1 MRSILSLAAVLAL
14 VGAMLPA
21 TAAAAAP
28 LRTSSEQSGVFCE
41 YETELGDVLVWIQDF
56 DGALFA
62 TVLMWAPDA
71 GPDDSPIIASFDGT
85 ASMTATS
92 LEARLDL
99 AMIPEDETT
108 EPKRIGTAYLSGT
121 LTDIGKPEQFVSE
134 TSRDGNRRIDFGI
147 TSQARSVSG
156 TLTIDM
162 VDGASV
168 RHSLDTCD
176 AGSLVQTR
184 FVTNP
189 NAYMRSTHALY
200 VSCSWMT
207 SGGTVNL
214 VAIVS
219 DFDFATQIVIAD
231 ADRVAFGFADPALT
245 DESFGATYALVD
257 PAVGDVG
264 TAVAEA
270 DLTGT
275 GERVT
280 DVDWFDTERL
290 SVIGERLAV
299 DGTLTITIEGATTQL
314 AMDDASCEAGDFLVQ
329 QMEKISRQ

>member
-21 TAAAAAP
+21 TATAAAP
-28 LRTSSEQSGVFCE
+28 LRASSEQSGVFCE

-56 DGALFA
+56 DGALFG

-85 ASMTATS
+85 ASMTPQSVEAS
-92 LEARLDL
+92 LRL
-99 AMIPEDETT
+99 AMIPEDET
-108 EPKRIGTAYLSGT
+108 EPKEIGRAYLSGT
-121 LTDIGKPEQFVSE
+121 LTDIGKPEQLVSE
-134 TSRDGNRRIDFGI
+134 TSRDGNRRIDFEI
-147 TSQARSVSG
+147 ISQARSVSG

-168 RHSLDTCD
+168 RLSLDTCD

-189 NAYMRSTHALY
+189 NAYMLSTHTLY
-200 VSCSWMT
+200 VSCSWMID
-207 SGGTVNL
+207 GETVNL
-214 VAIVS
+214 LAIVS

-231 ADRVAFGFADPALT
+231 AERVAFGFADPALT
-245 DESFGATYALVD
+245 DESFAATYALVD

-270 DLTGT
+270 ALTGT

-280 DVDWFDTERL
+280 DVDWFDTTRL

-299 DGTLTITIEGATTQL
+299 DGTLTITIEGTTTQL
-314 AMDDASCEAGDFLVQ
+314 AMDDASCEAGDVLVQ
-329 QMEKISRQ
+329 QMEKIARR

>member
-1 MRSILSLAAVLAL
+1 
-14 VGAMLPA
+14 
-21 TAAAAAP
+21 
-28 LRTSSEQSGVFCE
+28 
-41 YETELGDVLVWIQDF
+41 
-56 DGALFA
+56 
-62 TVLMWAPDA
+62 
-71 GPDDSPIIASFDGT
+71 
-85 ASMTATS
+85 MTPES
-92 LEARLDL
+92 LEASLDL

-108 EPKRIGTAYLSGT
+108 EPKKIGTAYLSGT

-134 TSRDGNRRIDFGI
+134 TSRDGNRRIGFEI

-168 RHSLDTCD
+168 RLSLDTCD

-189 NAYMRSTHALY
+189 NAYILSTHALY

-207 SGGTVNL
+207 AGGTVNL

-245 DESFGATYALVD
+245 EESFGATYALVD

-280 DVDWFDTERL
+280 DVDWFDTNRL
-290 SVIGERLAV
+290 SVIGQRLAV
-299 DGTLTITIEGATTQL
+299 DGTLTITVDGATTQL
-314 AMDDASCEAGDFLVQ
+314 AMDDASCEAGDVLVQ
-329 QMEKISRQ
+329 QMEKIARG

>member
-1 MRSILSLAAVLAL
+1 MRSVLSLAAVLAL

-21 TAAAAAP
+21 TATAAAP
-28 LRTSSEQSGVFCE
+28 LRASSEQSGVFCE

-85 ASMTATS
+85 ASMTPKS

-99 AMIPEDETT
+99 AMIPADETT
-108 EPKRIGTAYLSGT
+108 EPKTIGTAYLSGT
-121 LTDIGKPEQFVSE
+121 LTDLGKPEQFVSE
-134 TSRDGNRRIDFGI
+134 TSRDGNRRIDFEI

-162 VDGASV
+162 VDGAST

-189 NAYMRSTHALY
+189 NAYM
-200 VSCSWMT
+200 
-207 SGGTVNL
+207 
-214 VAIVS
+214 
-219 DFDFATQIVIAD
+219 
-231 ADRVAFGFADPALT
+231 
-245 DESFGATYALVD
+245 
-257 PAVGDVG
+257 
-264 TAVAEA
+264 
-270 DLTGT
+270 
-275 GERVT
+275 
-280 DVDWFDTERL
+280 
-290 SVIGERLAV
+290 
-299 DGTLTITIEGATTQL
+299 
-314 AMDDASCEAGDFLVQ
+314 
-329 QMEKISRQ
+329 